1 MIRFEVLK
9 ETSIIVL
16 HSRNITIIDKWV
28 KEEVEDGHRVEP
40 LNISQLLEY
49 RPFQMVFRLSYY
61 CDINR
66 YEIGIYAFLLSRSLW
81 NLKKKVLFYQAKTTH

>member
-1 MIRFEVLK
+1 MLQCEFKWKSLCLRRFILSGWVVIRFEVLE
-9 ETSIIVL
+9 ETNVIVL

-49 RPFQMVFRLSYY
+49 RPFQMVR
-61 CDINR
+61 
-66 YEIGIYAFLLSRSLW
+66 E
-81 NLKKKVLFYQAKTTH
+81 